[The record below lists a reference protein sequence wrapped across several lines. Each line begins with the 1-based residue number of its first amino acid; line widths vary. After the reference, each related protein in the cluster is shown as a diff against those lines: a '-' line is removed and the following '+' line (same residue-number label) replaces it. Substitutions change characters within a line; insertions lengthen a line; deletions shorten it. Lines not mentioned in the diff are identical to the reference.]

1 MSKAELALE
10 TFREE
15 HGIVE
20 ITKQQETL
28 LLQVAEIEKEMELA
42 AADFESSRSRVEE
55 LKKALV
61 DRSPL
66 IELSRT
72 TGRHNF
78 SGDAMKELL
87 LELRIEEKDLSTRF
101 QDNHLPLV
109 AVRKQIIEAET
120 MLSKEEDTHTEVT
133 TGIDLNVQSLEL
145 SLDTQRVQ
153 LGADEARLAS
163 LTGEVR
169 RHKEDLAALAS
180 VNVRLH
186 ALERALTIAEEE
198 YLQFRANLHRA
209 RTSAELDKVKVSN
222 VSVVQSAAV
231 PMTPVQPRK
240 VFIIAAGLIL
250 AVLFSF
256 AVAYAVEY
264 FDDTFK
270 TDSDVDRLR
279 GYVVKWLL
287 DNCAD
292 NEPGEEA
299 NFRHYQ
305 LGGFQ
310 SYQVRRVGEY
320 SWTSTSGSDEALAG
334 VGLNARSVKTLD
346 RAN

>member
-209 RTSAELDKVKVSN
+209 RTSAELDLVKVSN
-222 VSVVQSAAV
+222 VSVVQSAEV

-270 TDSDVDRLR
+270 TDSDVDR
-279 GYVVKWLL
+279 WLEL
-287 DNCAD
+287 
-292 NEPGEEA
+292 P
-299 NFRHYQ
+299 
-305 LGGFQ
+305 
-310 SYQVRRVGEY
+310 V
-320 SWTSTSGSDEALAG
+320 LASI
-334 VGLNARSVKTLD
+334 AEREFPECT
-346 RAN
+346 